1 MTIRVHDLVMIWQHY
16 RNTAWDHTPLDGHD
30 LIMFGS
36 RRLNYSEH
44 GRPFWLLVAIA
55 VTLLVSVSTTISQAA
70 TTLSLL
76 QGLKRDVGAIR
87 AQLEQ
92 ADPREPDAG
101 WRTVT
106 FNTELGDGGPAFRR
120 QSLATMLHAA
130 RSRGD
135 RLLAGYHQTAEA
147 ERFVLA
153 QQLRLQ
159 LQTLQRQIEQPD
171 APMARGHRK
180 LEALLD
186 DVDRTLEQLGATRRP
201 RG

>member
-1 MTIRVHDLVMIWQHY
+1 
-16 RNTAWDHTPLDGHD
+16 
-30 LIMFGS
+30 MFGS

-55 VTLLVSVSTTISQAA
+55 VTLLIHVSTTVSQAA
-70 TTLSLL
+70 TTLSLV

-92 ADPREPDAG
+92 GDPLEPDAG

-106 FNTELGDGGPAFRR
+106 FNADLGDGGPAFRR

-130 RSRGD
+130 RRRGD
-135 RLLAGYHQTAEA
+135 LLLAGYHQAAED
-147 ERFVLA
+147 ERLRLA
-153 QQLRLQ
+153 QRLRLQ
-159 LQTLQRQIEQPD
+159 LQDLQRHLDQRGAPD
-171 APMARGHRK
+171 GRNRV
-180 LEALLD
+180 EALLD
-186 DVDRTLEQLGATRRP
+186 EVDRTLEQLGPASHP

>member
-1 MTIRVHDLVMIWQHY
+1 MIWQDY
-16 RNTAWDHTPLDGHD
+16 GKRPLDGPQSDGHG

-55 VTLLVSVSTTISQAA
+55 VTLLINVSTTVSQAA
-70 TTLSLL
+70 TTLSLV

-92 ADPREPDAG
+92 GDPLEPDAG

-106 FNTELGDGGPAFRR
+106 FNADLGDGGPAFRR

-130 RSRGD
+130 RRRGD
-135 RLLAGYHQTAEA
+135 LLLAGYHQAA
-147 ERFVLA
+147 QDERLRLA
-153 QQLRLQ
+153 QRLRVQ
-159 LQTLQRQIEQPD
+159 LQDLQRQLDQSGATPD
-171 APMARGHRK
+171 QRGTPDGRGRV
-180 LEALLD
+180 EALLD
-186 DVDRTLEQLGATRRP
+186 ELDRTLEQLGSAPRP